1 MKTHQRITLV
11 ASVLATV
18 AIPSSLRA
26 QASAA
31 EGKDT
36 PPTERQLELNNAE
49 REALRKV
56 YQAAVEEM
64 HKAKD
69 LLRDYKLNGGD
80 ENELRMKYMRSM
92 QWAVQVET
100 KLRKFQPSDATKVA
114 ALTKRLDEI
123 ILDYASVGNIV
134 FQCEILATQHKGI
147 PFDNGINIVLMHTGE
162 TKETWRKLDDKQIS
176 LHDYLKALAKEAGL
190 VVHIGEDVV
199 SLRLP
204 EDLALAAAATDK
216 PQVDEQDAELAFYEK
231 TYGKKIFGVR
241 PLSQYP
247 HSREYYAAILEQL
260 GLRDIIFKAADA
272 KFGTGD
278 ENGPEARTLSHVG
291 PSPIAHKPG
300 WYIMM
305 MCRPAQSEQEK
316 AASQRRLFIRK
327 LHLDYEGNVEFL
339 ESIAAWEQAPAKPK
353 EEKKNEELDFYE
365 KTYGKKISHLV
376 NPKSK
381 YENPDEYYANIADRL
396 GLREIISKA
405 ADAKFGSPEVNG
417 GELRTLA
424 RVRPSANATKPGWD
438 IVMTCYT
445 PKPKHENVDSAK
457 TLMVQRLHLDYQ
469 GNVTFL
475 DRRPK

>member
-31 EGKDT
+31 VAKDT
-36 PPTERQLELNNAE
+36 PASERQLELNNAE
-49 REALRKV
+49 RQALRKV
-56 YQAAVEEM
+56 YQTAVEEM
-64 HKAKD
+64 HKVKD
-69 LLRDYKLNGGD
+69 
-80 ENELRMKYMRSM
+80 EMRTNPEKRNDVETYIRAM
-92 QWAVQVET
+92 QWVVQVET

-134 FQCEILATQHKGI
+134 FQCEMLASQGKGI
-147 PFDNGINIVLMHTGE
+147 PFDNGINIVLMHKGK
-162 TKETWRKLDDKQIS
+162 TKETWRKLDGELI

-204 EDLALAAAATDK
+204 EDLALAEAATEK

-327 LHLDYEGNVEFL
+327 LHLDYEGKVAFL
-339 ESIAAWEQAPAKPK
+339 EEIAAWEQAPAKQK

-396 GLREIISKA
+396 GLRDIISKA

-417 GELRTLA
+417 VELRTLA

-438 IVMTCYT
+438 IEMTCYT

-457 TLMVQRLHLDYQ
+457 KVMVQLLHLDYQ

-475 DRRPK
+475 DRMPK